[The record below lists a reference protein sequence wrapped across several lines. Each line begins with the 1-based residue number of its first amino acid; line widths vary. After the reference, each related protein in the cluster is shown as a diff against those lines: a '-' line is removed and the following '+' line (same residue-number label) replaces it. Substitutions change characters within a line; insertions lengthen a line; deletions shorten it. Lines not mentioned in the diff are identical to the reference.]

1 MLLRTPALSE
11 TSSRSFFLINFKV
24 VTPFLCSY
32 IPATSYAELNEKD
45 GEDTNGKKSHRLI
58 TPVVIEPGI
67 FPLFW
72 SNWDLNICFPQVK
85 VVKSPETQ
93 NYDEK
98 VPSVKKRFHLLVQ
111 CFEI

>member
-1 MLLRTPALSE
+1 MQNLM
-11 TSSRSFFLINFKV
+11 
-24 VTPFLCSY
+24 
-32 IPATSYAELNEKD
+32 EKD

-58 TPVVIEPGI
+58 APVVIEPGI

-85 VVKSPETQ
+85 VVKSPEIQ

-98 VPSVKKRFHLLVQ
+98 VPSVQKRLNLLMQ
-111 CFEI
+111 RFEI